1 MVKRILYVRFDFV
14 LFNSYS
20 LKRVVCILCLCLLR
34 FALWEIFKLHQLTFF
49 YFSNSFSTVGHR
61 LHHRPA
67 ARDARPGETVEGPGG
82 DFANVWR
89 DRRRPLCVRARARF
103 QPVFLLR
110 GAGNFY
116 GATHSGV
123 FDVFE
128 FADDGAPKV
137 VEFGEAFRAGRAF
150 DFR

>member
-1 MVKRILYVRFDFV
+1 M
-14 LFNSYS
+14 
-20 LKRVVCILCLCLLR
+20 
-34 FALWEIFKLHQLTFF
+34 
-49 YFSNSFSTVGHR
+49 
-61 LHHRPA
+61 
-67 ARDARPGETVEGPGG
+67 
-82 DFANVWR
+82 
-89 DRRRPLCVRARARF
+89 RARARF

-137 VEFGEAFRAGRAF
+137 VEFGEVFRAGRAF